1 MNSNTKI
8 GQNIRTYRKAKKMT
22 LQDLAAA
29 CGVHHSTLSRYEN
42 GSVENVSLDTINK
55 IALALGVSLSDIAF
69 IDDDR
74 IYSSAGLDF
83 IRLPLY
89 KSICCGNGGFVDDN
103 VIDYVPVPSQGLD
116 INREHFCMFAR
127 GDSMSSMIEDGDLLV
142 FEKTSTP
149 LENSIGAFCIG
160 EDEATCKK
168 YVISNGVVMLKPLNS
183 KYDPILVDIEN
194 IRCVGILRKIIR
206 DVE

>member
-1 MNSNTKI
+1 MNITI
-8 GQNIRTYRKAKKMT
+8 AQNIKKLREKRGLNQAQLAEMLGISDKTVSSWEIGRTEPNMGYVQAMCEIFRVNADT
-22 LQDLAAA
+22 L
-29 CGVHHSTLSRYEN
+29 
-42 GSVENVSLDTINK
+42 
-55 IALALGVSLSDIAF
+55 
-69 IDDDR
+69 
-74 IYSSAGLDF
+74 IYGTDESMYHSAGLDY

-89 KSICCGNGGFVDDN
+89 KNICCGNGGFVDDN

-116 INREHFCMFAR
+116 INREHFCMFAQ
-127 GDSMSSMIEDGDLLV
+127 GDSMESMIEDGDLLV

-183 KYDPILVDIEN
+183 KYDPILVDIED

>member
-1 MNSNTKI
+1 MNITI
-8 GQNIRTYRKAKKMT
+8 AQNIKKLREKRGLNQAQLAEMLGISDKTVSSWEIGRTEPNMGYVQAMCEIFRVNADT
-22 LQDLAAA
+22 L
-29 CGVHHSTLSRYEN
+29 
-42 GSVENVSLDTINK
+42 
-55 IALALGVSLSDIAF
+55 
-69 IDDDR
+69 
-74 IYSSAGLDF
+74 IYGTDESMYHSAGLDY

-89 KSICCGNGGFVDDN
+89 KNICCGNGGFVDDN

-116 INREHFCMFAR
+116 INREHFCMFAQ

-194 IRCVGILRKIIR
+194 IRCVGILKKIIR

>member
-1 MNSNTKI
+1 MNINERI
-8 GQNIRTYRKAKKMT
+8 KARREELGLT
-22 LQDLAAA
+22 LEDVA
-29 CGVHHSTLSRYEN
+29 R
-42 GSVENVSLDTINK
+42 
-55 IALALGVSLSDIAF
+55 ALGVNRSTILRYESEDIKKMPVDYIVPLAKVLKCSPEYLMGWEK
-69 IDDDR
+69 D
-74 IYSSAGLDF
+74 SAMYKDVGLAY
-83 IRLPLY
+83 IPVPLY
-89 KSICCGNGGFVDDN
+89 KNICCGNGGFVDDN

-116 INREHFCMFAR
+116 INREHFCMFAQ
-127 GDSMSSMIEDGDLLV
+127 GDSMESIIEDGDLLV

-149 LENSIGAFCIG
+149 VENSIGAFCIG

-168 YVISNGVVMLKPLNS
+168 YVISNGVVMLKPLNA

>member
-1 MNSNTKI
+1 MNITI
-8 GQNIRTYRKAKKMT
+8 AQNIKKLREKRGLNQAQLAEMLGISDKTVSSWEIGRTEPNMGYVQAMCEIFRVNADT
-22 LQDLAAA
+22 L
-29 CGVHHSTLSRYEN
+29 
-42 GSVENVSLDTINK
+42 
-55 IALALGVSLSDIAF
+55 
-69 IDDDR
+69 
-74 IYSSAGLDF
+74 IYGTDESMYHSAGLDY

-89 KSICCGNGGFVDDN
+89 KNICCGNGGFVDDN
-103 VIDYVPVPSQGLD
+103 IVDYVPVPSQGLD
-116 INREHFCMFAR
+116 INREHFCMFAQ
-127 GDSMSSMIEDGDLLV
+127 GDSMESMIEDGDLLV